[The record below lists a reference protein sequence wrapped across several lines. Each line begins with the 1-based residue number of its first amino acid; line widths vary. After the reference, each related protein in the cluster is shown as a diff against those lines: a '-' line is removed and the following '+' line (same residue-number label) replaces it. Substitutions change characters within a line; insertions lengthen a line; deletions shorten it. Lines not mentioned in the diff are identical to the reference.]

1 MVWFR
6 KNKVYE
12 EELVDYTN
20 IDTDTRVRLLQQQ
33 TEKLQKSTNKKE
45 VAIQEPVKFIDA
57 VDLGQGY
64 RTKGNKKGMYKNI
77 HEVLKEL
84 STNII
89 VNSIITTRANQVA
102 RYCVPAKEREDSI
115 GFEVVPKDIKKDLST
130 HDVANIE
137 YIEDFIKNTGQN
149 LDPTRDSFRQI
160 AKKWVRDLLTYDQL
174 NTELIY
180 EGDLDSP
187 LYKFVAVDAST
198 IYHAVDPKT
207 YKTPKGKNANIYVQV
222 LEDGIVYEKFKK
234 HEMIF
239 ETMNPRT
246 DIHSRMYGLSP
257 LEVAMSHVGYHQLT
271 ENFNNKYFSQGGTTM
286 GLLHIKTGENSTS
299 RALEDFRRDWQQKFT
314 GVNGSWKVPVVTA
327 DDVKYINMNQ
337 SSRDMEFEKW
347 LNYLINVLCANFGID
362 PAEINFPNRG
372 GATGS
377 KGNSLQE
384 SSKKETSQ
392 LSKDRGL
399 SPILHFIE
407 DVVNRNIMP
416 HLCGGKYLF
425 RFTGDSLEKEIQ
437 QVELLMK
444 EVETY
449 KTLNE
454 ARAEKGL
461 DPIEGG
467 DVILSAF
474 HIQRIGQLYQKEQ
487 MDKQMQMQEAQ
498 MMLSNTGETEN
509 EPSVSDSGNDEVSST
524 ESKDNSNEVQELQE
538 GMTGK
543 SKADGIKKDGQLR
556 DTKSANGFKEG
567 GKEDN

>member
-1 MVWFR
+1 M
-6 KNKVYE
+6 
-12 EELVDYTN
+12 
-20 IDTDTRVRLLQQQ
+20 
-33 TEKLQKSTNKKE
+33 
-45 VAIQEPVKFIDA
+45 
-57 VDLGQGY
+57 
-64 RTKGNKKGMYKNI
+64 
-77 HEVLKEL
+77 
-84 STNII
+84 
-89 VNSIITTRANQVA
+89 
-102 RYCVPAKEREDSI
+102 
-115 GFEVVPKDIKKDLST
+115 
-130 HDVANIE
+130 
-137 YIEDFIKNTGQN
+137 
-149 LDPTRDSFRQI
+149 
-160 AKKWVRDLLTYDQL
+160 
-174 NTELIY
+174 
-180 EGDLDSP
+180 
-187 LYKFVAVDAST
+187 
-198 IYHAVDPKT
+198 
-207 YKTPKGKNANIYVQV
+207 
-222 LEDGIVYEKFKK
+222 
-234 HEMIF
+234 
-239 ETMNPRT
+239 
-246 DIHSRMYGLSP
+246 
-257 LEVAMSHVGYHQLT
+257 
-271 ENFNNKYFSQGGTTM
+271 
-286 GLLHIKTGENSTS
+286 
-299 RALEDFRRDWQQKFT
+299 
-314 GVNGSWKVPVVTA
+314 
-327 DDVKYINMNQ
+327 
-337 SSRDMEFEKW
+337 
-347 LNYLINVLCANFGID
+347 NYLINVLCANFGID

>member
-1 MVWFR
+1 MAWFR
-6 KNKVYE
+6 KKKVYE

-137 YIEDFIKNTGQN
+137 YIEDFIKNTGQT

-174 NTELIY
+174 NTELVY
-180 EGDLDSP
+180 EDDLDSP

-487 MDKQMQMQEAQ
+487 MDRQMQMQEAQ

-509 EPSVSDSGNDEVSST
+509 EPTVSDNDNGEVSST

-567 GKEDN
+567 GKQDN